1 MTSPIAA
8 YEASCCAVH
17 VMEWLCFNDFQHVN
31 SMVSAIVQRC
41 DTPRLACF
49 DDSRIVKRVVKRKR

>member
-8 YEASCCAVH
+8 YEASCYAVH
-17 VMEWLCFNDFQHVN
+17 VLKWLYFNDFQHVN
-31 SMVSAIVQRC
+31 SMASVIAQRC

-49 DDSRIVKRVVKRKR
+49 EDSRIVKRVVKRKR

>member
-8 YEASCCAVH
+8 YSAGWSVVEVLK
-17 VMEWLCFNDFQHVN
+17 WLYFNDFQHVN
-31 SMVSAIVQRC
+31 SMASVIAQRC

-49 DDSRIVKRVVKRKR
+49 EDSRIVKRVVKRKR